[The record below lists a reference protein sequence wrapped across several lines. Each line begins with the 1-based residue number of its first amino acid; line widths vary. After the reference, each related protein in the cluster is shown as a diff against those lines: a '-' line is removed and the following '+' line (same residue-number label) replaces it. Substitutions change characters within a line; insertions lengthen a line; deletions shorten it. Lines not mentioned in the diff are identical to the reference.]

1 MKILVVDDHAL
12 IREALRGVL
21 KELMDDAA
29 VLEAANCCQAM
40 QLITEHPDIDL
51 VMLDLNLNLPDQ
63 DGFSMLAELRER
75 YPAMAVVV
83 LSGQEDRASAIKAY
97 DLGALAFIPKTG
109 QTEVLL
115 VALQLVLAGGRYF
128 PPEILAGNEI
138 SVSQRGA
145 KPPGADRPRVSPAD
159 VGLTDRQLEVLE
171 LVMQGKPNKLICRE
185 LNLAEPTVKNHLTA
199 IYRALGVSNRI
210 QTVIKVRE
218 LGWELPL
225 VPKPTK
231 RGETGS

>member
-1 MKILVVDDHAL
+1 MKILVVDDHEL
-12 IREALRGVL
+12 IRDALRGVL

-29 VLEAANCCQAM
+29 VLEAANCCQAT
-40 QLITEHPDIDL
+40 QLIAENSDIDL
-51 VMLDLNLNLPDQ
+51 VLLDLGLPDR

-83 LSGQEDRASAIKAY
+83 LSGQEDRASARKAY

-128 PPEILAGNEI
+128 PPEILAGDEI
-138 SVSQRGA
+138 SASQPGA

-159 VGLTDRQLEVLE
+159 FGLTDRQIEVLE
-171 LVMQGKPNKLICRE
+171 LMMQAKSNKLICRE
-185 LNLAEPTVKNHLTA
+185 LDLAEPTVKNHVTA
-199 IYRALGVSNRI
+199 ILRALGVSSRI
-210 QTVIKVRE
+210 EAVIKVRE

-225 VPKPTK
+225 VPKLRK
-231 RGETGS
+231 RDENGS